1 MFTRFANGRC
11 RLRWPLGEDSD
22 VTASQEPGRSG
33 ALVSTRLV
41 HPILRYLHAFKGA
54 GAQAAMAQAAGLPL
68 EELEKVRWIEHA
80 QLEAMLG
87 VLREFAR
94 DDDEIRAAT
103 TFHFTESYGLIRW
116 VLWTSSPEQ
125 LYRIA
130 ARAVGF
136 LATTSTITIDP
147 IGPERIAI
155 RHRCSVAES
164 KTACIGRAAHLAA
177 LPTLCGLR
185 PATVQESAC
194 QTEGAPECVYLVS
207 WRHER
212 RWLPYAFGLLLGAI
226 AFALGLWFH
235 SPTSG
240 LLAAILALTLA
251 GAWDVAREVRR
262 QEATIL
268 ELQGALSRA
277 VQADDE
283 LRREALALDTR
294 QRQWTELVER
304 RTEERARALREV
316 VARVQQLQQA
326 RNETLLG
333 WSHDLRNP
341 MFVLQMGVDWLN
353 ENERELPEEARA
365 IVHEQRDALD
375 RMRALLAELMRAAKP
390 ERGVGS
396 DVRVPLEVRALA
408 NELHARLRA
417 FAIRKDV
424 HVDVTVSEHA
434 PARFEVD
441 ALLFDRVVDNLLSN
455 AIKYTDQ
462 GSITVEI
469 GGTPG
474 YVTVAVTDTG
484 KGLGPEAIRRILEP
498 GQPDPEMPPGE
509 SYGLGLSIVLRLL
522 RQSGGR
528 LEVESVPRQGTRFCA
543 YFPLEQPPHSTGQPT
558 RAASTS
564 DAPPA

>member
-1 MFTRFANGRC
+1 
-11 RLRWPLGEDSD
+11 
-22 VTASQEPGRSG
+22 VTASQEPSRSG
-33 ALVSTRLV
+33 AQVSTRLV
-41 HPILRYLHAFKGA
+41 HPILRYLLAFKGA
-54 GAQAAMAQAAGLPL
+54 GAQAAMVQASGLPL

-103 TFHFTESYGLIRW
+103 TFHFAESYGLVRW
-116 VLWTSSPEQ
+116 VLWSSSPEP

-130 ARAVGF
+130 AKAVGF
-136 LATTSTITIDP
+136 LSTTSTITIDA
-147 IGPERIAI
+147 IGPERLAI
-155 RHRCSVAES
+155 RHRCGVAES

-185 PATVQESAC
+185 AAVVQETAC

-207 WRHER
+207 WQHER
-212 RWLPYAFGLLLGAI
+212 RWLTYAFALLLGAI
-226 AFALGLWFH
+226 ALATGLWFRA
-235 SPTSG
+235 PVTG
-240 LLAAILALTLA
+240 LLAAFLALALTA
-251 GAWDVAREVRR
+251 AWDATREIRRR
-262 QEATIL
+262 QATIL

-341 MFVLQMGVDWLN
+341 MFVLQMGADWLN
-353 ENERELPEEARA
+353 ENAGELSEEARA
-365 IVHEQRDALD
+365 IVKEQRDALD

-396 DVRVPLEVRALA
+396 DVRVPLETRVLA
-408 NELHARLRA
+408 AELHARLRA

-424 HVDVTVSEHA
+424 HVDVTVTERA

-455 AIKYTDQ
+455 ATKYTDH

-469 GGTPG
+469 GGAPG
-474 YVTVAVTDTG
+474 YVTIAVTDTG
-484 KGLGPEAIRRILEP
+484 KGIGADAIRRILEP
-498 GQPDPEMPPGE
+498 GQPDPEMPAGE
-509 SYGLGLSIVLRLL
+509 SYGVGLWIVVRLL

-528 LEVESVPRQGTRFCA
+528 LEVEARPGEGTRFCA
-543 YFPLEQPPHSTGQPT
+543 YFSLEEPGLAKAFPA
-558 RAASTS
+558 RASS
-564 DAPPA
+564 GSSAPPC

>member
-1 MFTRFANGRC
+1 M
-11 RLRWPLGEDSD
+11 
-22 VTASQEPGRSG
+22 
-33 ALVSTRLV
+33 
-41 HPILRYLHAFKGA
+41 
-54 GAQAAMAQAAGLPL
+54 
-68 EELEKVRWIEHA
+68 
-80 QLEAMLG
+80 
-87 VLREFAR
+87 
-94 DDDEIRAAT
+94 
-103 TFHFTESYGLIRW
+103 
-116 VLWTSSPEQ
+116 
-125 LYRIA
+125 
-130 ARAVGF
+130 
-136 LATTSTITIDP
+136 
-147 IGPERIAI
+147 
-155 RHRCSVAES
+155 AES
-164 KTACIGRAAHLAA
+164 RTACIGRAAHLAA

-185 PATVQESAC
+185 PAAVQEAAC
-194 QTEGAPECVYLVS
+194 QIEGAPECVYLVS
-207 WRHER
+207 WQHER

-226 AFALGLWFH
+226 ALAVGLWLRA
-235 SPTSG
+235 PTTG
-240 LLAAILALTLA
+240 LLAALLTVTLA
-251 GAWDVAREVRR
+251 GAWDASREIRRR
-262 QEATIL
+262 QATIL

-304 RTEERARALREV
+304 RTEERARALRDV

-353 ENERELPEEARA
+353 ENARELPEEARA

-408 NELHARLRA
+408 AELHARLRA

-424 HVDVTVSEHA
+424 HVDVTVTEHA
-434 PARFEVD
+434 PTHFEVD

-455 AIKYTDQ
+455 ATKYTDH

-469 GGTPG
+469 GGAPG
-474 YVTVAVTDTG
+474 YVSIAVTDTG
-484 KGLGPEAIRRILEP
+484 KGITPDALRRILAP
-498 GQPDPEMPPGE
+498 GQPDPDMPAGE
-509 SYGLGLSIVLRLL
+509 SYGVGLSIVVRLL

-528 LEVESVPRQGTRFCA
+528 LEIESMPREGTRFIA
-543 YFPLEQPPHSTGQPT
+543 YFPLESAAPGRAPSA
-558 RAASTS
+558 RAASAS
-564 DAPPA
+564 DAPPC